1 MILLNLLK
9 VFQGDREF
17 PEAEYPENNIFDQI
31 PGFGNSFL
39 FLILILIV
47 WFAIGIILA
56 YFMNKDLRK
65 REVSGI
71 PYIILTLLANIVGLS
86 IYLLVRYNENCALE
100 EDEAACLLEDEAEDS
115 T

>member
-1 MILLNLLK
+1 MIVLNILK

-31 PGFGNSFL
+31 PGFGNTYL
-39 FLILILIV
+39 FLILIFIV

-56 YFMNKDLRK
+56 YFVNRDLRK

-71 PYIILTLLANIVGLS
+71 PYIILTLLINIVGLS
-86 IYLLVRYNENCALE
+86 IYLLVRYNEKCALE
-100 EDEAACLLEDEAEDS
+100 EDEAACLLDNEIEDS
-115 T
+115 S